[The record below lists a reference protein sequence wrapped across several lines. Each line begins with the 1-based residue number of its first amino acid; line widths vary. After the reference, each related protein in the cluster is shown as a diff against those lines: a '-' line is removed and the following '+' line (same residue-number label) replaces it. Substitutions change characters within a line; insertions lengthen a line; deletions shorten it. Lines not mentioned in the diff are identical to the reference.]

1 MAENVGFISTR
12 FAGQDGVSLESAKWA
27 EVLWDFRHVSYW
39 YGGKLDRDPG
49 VSLCVPEAFFGH
61 PEVEW
66 INERVWGSRVRL
78 SLVVRRI
85 NSMAQYLKETL
96 YEFVDSYSLSFLVIE
111 NAVTIPMHIPLG
123 VAITEFLYETGIP
136 AIAHHHD
143 FYWERDRFSINA
155 VSDYLDAS
163 FPPRVPGMQHVV
175 INEAAQEQLSWRKGV
190 PSMLVPNVLN
200 FEEPPPPPDEYAADV
215 REEIGLEPDDIMIL
229 QPTRVI
235 PRKGIEHAI
244 HLVEMLGDS
253 RYKLIISHSA
263 EDEGTEYC
271 SLLQEL
277 ARESGVDLRIIAT
290 RIGEFR
296 QRDEDGNK
304 IYTLADLYPNAD
316 MVTYPSLYEGFGNA
330 FLEAIYYRIPVVV
343 NRYATFTRDIE
354 PKGFDVPV
362 MNGFVT
368 RDIVEQVRHIMEDR
382 EAREK
387 MVDRNYELARMFYS
401 YSVLKNRLRTLITN
415 VTGMT

>member
-1 MAENVGFISTR
+1 
-12 FAGQDGVSLESAKWA
+12 
-27 EVLWDFRHVSYW
+27 
-39 YGGKLDRDPG
+39 
-49 VSLCVPEAFFGH
+49 
-61 PEVEW
+61 
-66 INERVWGSRVRL
+66 
-78 SLVVRRI
+78 
-85 NSMAQYLKETL
+85 
-96 YEFVDSYSLSFLVIE
+96 
-111 NAVTIPMHIPLG
+111 MHIPLG
-123 VAITEFLYETGIP
+123 IAITEFLYETGIP

-296 QRDEDGNK
+296 QRDDAGNK
-304 IYTLADLYPNAD
+304 IYTLADLYPHAD

-343 NRYATFTRDIE
+343 NRYSTFARDIE

-368 RDIVEQVRHIMEDR
+368 RDVVEQVRHIMEDR
-382 EAREK
+382 EARER
-387 MVDRNYELARMFYS
+387 MVERNYEIARMFYS
-401 YSVLKNRLRTLITN
+401 YSVLRNRLRTLITN